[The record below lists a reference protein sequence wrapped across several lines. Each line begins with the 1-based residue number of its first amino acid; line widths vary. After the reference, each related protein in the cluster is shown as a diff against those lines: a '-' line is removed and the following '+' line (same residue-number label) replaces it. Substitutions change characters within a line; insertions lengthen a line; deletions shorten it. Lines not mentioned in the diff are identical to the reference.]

1 MSIDIREVRKDFPF
15 FGKNT
20 LAYLDNS
27 ATSQKP
33 ECVIRAEGLFY
44 ESLNANPFRGLYQL
58 SIDATDA
65 YEDARRTVQRFIN
78 AASRREIIFTRNTSE
93 SLNLVAACL
102 GEMIL
107 EEGDEIITT
116 VVEHHSN
123 MLPWTHIAAKKGA
136 VVKFM
141 ECSPEGKFFPAEL
154 ERLITDRTKIVS
166 MTHVSNVFGRVND
179 VKTFADIAHKHRAY
193 FVLDG
198 AQSVPHMAVNV
209 QELGIDFLA
218 FSGHK
223 MLAPM
228 GIGVLYGR
236 KELLEKMPPYMT
248 GGEMIENVSLESVTY
263 AGLPHKFEA
272 GTVNGA
278 GAYALAE
285 AIRYIEKIG
294 FESIEKRE
302 LYLTTKAMEEIK
314 KLPYVHVIGSSDP
327 KEHHGIIA
335 FTIDNMH
342 PHDIAGRF
350 ADAGVAVRAGH
361 HCAEPLHQFLGV
373 PSTVRASI
381 MFYNTDEDID
391 RFINVLKS
399 INETPKF
406 EDANR
411 SLFEE
416 VLMDHKVSPGHR
428 FKMIRPTNK
437 HRGVNPSCGDD
448 IFLQLEVDENG
459 VITDGAFIGDGCT
472 ISQASVD
479 IMLDMIIGLK
489 KEEAL
494 ELKDRFLGM
503 IKGTATDEEI
513 ESLEEAS
520 VFKDVSHM
528 PARVKCAVLGWH
540 TLEEALKDEE

>member
-1 MSIDIREVRKDFPF
+1 MSIDIKEIRKDFPF
-15 FGKNT
+15 FKRNT

-33 ECVIRAEGLFY
+33 EAVIKAEAAFY
-44 ESLNANPFRGLYQL
+44 ETLNANPFRGLYQL

-78 AASRREIIFTRNTSE
+78 AASRKEIIFTRNASE

-102 GEMIL
+102 GEL
-107 EEGDEIITT
+107 VLNEGDEIITT
-116 VVEHHSN
+116 IVEHHSN

-136 VVKFM
+136 KVKFL
-141 ECSPEGKFFPAEL
+141 ECTKQGEFRTEDFKAL
-154 ERLITDRTKIVS
+154 LTDRTKIVA
-166 MTHVSNVFGRVND
+166 MTHMSNVFGRIND
-179 VKTFADIAHKHRAY
+179 IKTFAELAHSVGAY
-193 FVLDG
+193 FVADG
-198 AQSVPHMAVNV
+198 SQSVPHIPVDV
-209 QELGIDFLA
+209 QELGVDFLA

-228 GIGVLYGR
+228 GIGVLYG
-236 KELLEKMPPYMT
+236 KKDILLNMPPYMT
-248 GGEMIENVSLESVTY
+248 GGEMIENVSVDSVTY

-285 AIRYIEKIG
+285 AVRYYEKIG
-294 FESIEKRE
+294 FSEIEKRE
-302 LYLTTKAMEEIK
+302 HYLTAKALEGIK
-314 KLPYVHVIGSSDP
+314 KLPYVELVGSDDP
-327 KEHHGIIA
+327 KERNGIIT
-335 FTIDNMH
+335 FTVKDMH

-361 HCAEPLHQFLGV
+361 HCAEPLHQFLDI

-391 RFINVLKS
+391 RFLGVLKN
-399 INETPKF
+399 IKETPKY
-406 EDANR
+406 ENADR

-416 VLMDHKVSPGHR
+416 VLMDHKISPAHS
-428 FKMIRPTNK
+428 FKMISPTNK

-448 IFLQLEVDENG
+448 IFLQLKVDENG
-459 VITDGAFIGDGCT
+459 VITDGSFTGNGCT

-479 IMLDMIIGLK
+479 IMLDMVIGMK

-494 ELKDRFLGM
+494 LLKDKFLNM
-503 IKGTATDEEI
+503 IKGTASDEEI
-513 ESLEEAS
+513 DSLEEAS

-540 TLEEALKDEE
+540 TLEEALKED

>member
-1 MSIDIREVRKDFPF
+1 MSIDIKEVRKDFPF
-15 FGKNT
+15 FKKNT

-33 ECVIRAEGLFY
+33 ESVIKAEAAFY
-44 ESLNANPFRGLYQL
+44 ETLNANPFRGLYQL

-78 AASRREIIFTRNTSE
+78 AASRREIIFTRNASE
-93 SLNLVAACL
+93 GLNLVAATL

-107 EEGDEIITT
+107 SEDDEIITT

-123 MLPWTHIAAKKGA
+123 MLPWTHIAKKKGA
-136 VVKFM
+136 TVKFLKCTKDGIF
-141 ECSPEGKFFPAEL
+141 EPDEL
-154 ERLITDRTKIVS
+154 KKIITDRTKIVS

-179 VKTFADIAHKHRAY
+179 IKTFAEIAHSVGAY
-193 FVLDG
+193 FVADG
-198 AQSVPHMAVNV
+198 AQSVPHMAVDV
-209 QELGIDFLA
+209 QKLGIDFLA

-236 KELLEKMPPYMT
+236 KEILEKLPPYMT
-248 GGEMIENVSLESVTY
+248 GGEMIESVSLDEVTY

-285 AIRYIEKIG
+285 AIRYIEKLG
-294 FESIEKRE
+294 FDSIEKRE

-314 KLPYVHVIGSSDP
+314 KLPYVEVVGSDDP

-335 FTIDNMH
+335 FTIKDMH
-342 PHDIAGRF
+342 PHDIAAKF

-361 HCAEPLHQFLGV
+361 HCAEPLHQFLDI

-391 RFINVLKS
+391 RFINVLKN
-399 INETPKF
+399 IYETPKYS
-406 EDANR
+406 DDNR

-416 VLMDHKVSPGHR
+416 VLMDHKVNPGHS
-428 FKMIRPTNK
+428 FKMISPSCR

-448 IFLQLEVDENG
+448 IFLQLKVDENG
-459 VITDGAFIGDGCT
+459 VITDGSFIGSGCT

-494 ELKDRFLGM
+494 VLKDKFLNM
-503 IKGTATDEEI
+503 IKGTASPEDI

-540 TLEEALKDEE
+540 TLEEALKEE